1 MGGRVKNMKIYI
13 RFRSLAKFQELFDEN
28 EYLQKVLSPT
38 NSNVFFIETD
48 NLTEIERL
56 LKSRNINYVIKC
68 E

>member
-1 MGGRVKNMKIYI
+1 MKIYI

-56 LKSRNINYVIKC
+56 LKSRNINYVIKD

>member
-1 MGGRVKNMKIYI
+1 MGGSKNMKIYI

-38 NSNVFFIETD
+38 NPNVFFIETD

-56 LKSRNINYVIKC
+56 LKSRNINYVIKD

>member
-1 MGGRVKNMKIYI
+1 MVKSMKLYI
-13 RFRSLAKFQELFDEN
+13 RFGSLAKFQKLFDEN

-48 NLTEIERL
+48 NLTEIVRL
-56 LKSRNINYVIKC
+56 LKSRNINYKISD